1 MAGYTRQD
9 TANNIANG
17 NVIDAD
23 DLDGEFNQVES
34 AFNASSGHVHDGT
47 TGNGA
52 PITKVGPSQDLIVSA
67 TQVLPKTTNTLDLGS
82 GAAQFKDAYFDGTV
96 DTDTLTVSGN
106 GTVGGTLGV
115 TGATTLSSTAAITG
129 NTTVG
134 GTLEVT
140 GQTTLNGG
148 LVMDTDK
155 FVVANTTGNTTIAG
169 TLGVTGLSTL
179 ATVDIN
185 GGAIDGT
192 VIGANSAAAI
202 TATTITG
209 TSLVGPLTGN
219 ASTATALETARSI
232 TIDGDVDASATNF
245 DGTGNIT
252 LTTTLDTVNSNVGS
266 FGSATAI
273 PVLTVNG
280 KGLVT
285 AASTAAITT
294 TLTVGADSGSNDT
307 VALASDT
314 LNFAGTSNEIETTVS
329 NNQIQIGLPNNV
341 TVGGNLTVS
350 GNMTVS
356 GTTTTVN
363 TETINLADNQIV
375 LNSNETGTPS
385 QNGGIEIE
393 RGTSANKTF
402 VWNESTDKWTVGSET
417 LVAGTFEGN
426 LTGDVTGTI
435 QTAAQSNI
443 TSLGTLTSLTVDD
456 INING
461 STISDSGSMTLDV
474 EGDLN
479 LDVNG
484 ADIFLKDSGTI
495 RGSINIGTANTVKL
509 KAGSNT
515 EEQLRLTQSGVNV
528 LEGLRVG
535 DTTAPTDN
543 DIYAVADIEAGND
556 VTAGNQIKMTAG
568 SSDWSFEI
576 SSNNLIIRYG
586 SGVGSAK
593 MKLDT
598 SGNLTVIGDITAF
611 GTI

>member
-1 MAGYTRQD
+1 MGNSYERQKD
-9 TANNIANG
+9 TEISNG
-17 NVIDAD
+17 NVINAN
-23 DLDGEFNQVES
+23 DLDSEFNTIEN

-67 TQVLPKTTNTLDLGS
+67 TSVLPKTTNTLDVGS
-82 GAAQFKDAYFDGTV
+82 SGAQFKDAYFDGSVKGHTLQAGTNGYTTIVDNEIDVSSGDLTV
-96 DTDTLTVSGN
+96 DVVGDLTIDVDGGDVLLKDDGTTWGGLSNNSGN
-106 GTVGGTLGV
+106 LIVKSGTTTAATFTGANVDLAGTLDV
-115 TGATTLSSTAAITG
+115 TGAATLDS
-129 NTTVG
+129 
-134 GTLEVT
+134 
-140 GQTTLNGG
+140 
-148 LVMDTDK
+148 
-155 FVVANTTGNTTIAG
+155 
-169 TLGVTGLSTL
+169 TLGVTGLATL
-179 ATVDIN
+179 ATVDVN

-202 TATTITG
+202 TGTTITG

-219 ASTATALETARSI
+219 ASTATALATARSI

-273 PVLTVNG
+273 PVLTVNA

-307 VALASDT
+307 VALADDT
-314 LNFAGTSNEIETTVS
+314 LTFAGTTNEIETTVS
-329 NNQIQIGLPNNV
+329 DNQIQIGLPDNV

-402 VWNESTDKWTVGSET
+402 VWDESTDKWTVGSET
-417 LVAGTFEGN
+417 LVAGTFEGALSGN
-426 LTGDVTGTI
+426 ATTATTLATARTIAGQSFNGSANISIAPTDLTGVTSTASELNILDGVTSTTAELNI
-435 QTAAQSNI
+435 LDGVTSTAA
-443 TSLGTLTSLTVDD
+443 
-456 INING
+456 
-461 STISDSGSMTLDV
+461 
-474 EGDLN
+474 ELN
-479 LDVNG
+479 LLD
-484 ADIFLKDSGTI
+484 
-495 RGSINIGTANTVKL
+495 GSTANTVVNS
-509 KAGSNT
+509 KAVVYGSSGEVQAT
-515 EEQLRLTQSGVNV
+515 TIDLGDWTITQSGSD
-528 LEGLRVG
+528 LKFAYQG
-535 DTTAPTDN
+535 TDRLKLSS
-543 DIYAVADIEAGND
+543 AGALTVEDN
-556 VTAGNQIKMTAG
+556 VTA
-568 SSDWSFEI
+568 
-576 SSNNLIIRYG
+576 YG
-586 SGVGSAK
+586 SA
-593 MKLDT
+593 
-598 SGNLTVIGDITAF
+598 
-611 GTI
+611 

>member
-34 AFNASSGHVHDGT
+34 AFNVSSGHVHDGT

-67 TQVLPKTTNTLDLGS
+67 TSVLPKTTNTLDVGS
-82 GAAQFKDAYFDGTV
+82 SGAQFKDAYFDGTV

-134 GTLEVT
+134 GTLAVT

-148 LVMDTDK
+148 LVMDTNK
-155 FVVANTTGNTTIAG
+155 FVVADTTGNTTIAG

-179 ATVDIN
+179 ATVDVN

-192 VIGANSAAAI
+192 VIGANTAAAI
-202 TATTITG
+202 TGTTITG

-219 ASTATALETARSI
+219 ASTATALATARSI

-285 AASTAAITT
+285 AASTADITT
-294 TLTVGADSGSNDT
+294 TLTITADTANLGGGSNDT
-307 VALASDT
+307 VSLADDT
-314 LNFAGTSNEIETTVS
+314 LTFAGTANEIETTVT

-341 TVGGNLTVS
+341 TVGSNLTVT
-350 GNMTVS
+350 GNLEVQ
-356 GTTTTVN
+356 GTTVTLN
-363 TETINLADNQIV
+363 TENVDVEDATLRLAKNTTTLSATNGAGIEFGGASSKPTLTWD
-375 LNSNETGTPS
+375 NSNTRLASNKDLSATRFHGPVTGAVTGNATTATTLATPRA
-385 QNGGIEIE
+385 I
-393 RGTSANKTF
+393 
-402 VWNESTDKWTVGSET
+402 T
-417 LVAGTFEGN
+417 LA
-426 LTGDVTGTI
+426 GDVTGT
-435 QTAAQSNI
+435 ANFNGSSNI
-443 TSLGTLTSLTVDD
+443 
-456 INING
+456 
-461 STISDSGSMTLDV
+461 
-474 EGDLN
+474 
-479 LDVNG
+479 
-484 ADIFLKDSGTI
+484 
-495 RGSINIGTANTVKL
+495 SITAT
-509 KAGSNT
+509 
-515 EEQLRLTQSGVNV
+515 
-528 LEGLRVG
+528 
-535 DTTAPTDN
+535 
-543 DIYAVADIEAGND
+543 VADDSHNHTIANVD
-556 VTAGNQIKMTAG
+556 NLQISLNAKAALAG
-568 SSDWSFEI
+568 SSSQAFSASTLNATTVDLGNWTITE
-576 SSNNLIIRYG
+576 
-586 SGVGSAK
+586 SGGVLYFATSAVNK
-593 MKLDT
+593 MKLDA
-598 SGNLTVIGDITAF
+598 SGNLTVVGNVTAY